1 MLMRYLI
8 TVHFHRHSGTMGLYQ
23 RLNLP
28 FVKVYFRMMK
38 MSAPILIATLFLGAC
53 SPAPQGVSV
62 HDPYEAQNRRT
73 HAFNKSFSD
82 TLSGPAGD
90 PVRAIPPELS
100 ARVID
105 FSDNVS
111 LPGMVVNGVL
121 QGDLDGA
128 ISNSVRFLINTTVGI
143 LGLFD
148 PADAM
153 GIPEQETDFGETL
166 AVWGLPEG
174 AYLELPLLGPT
185 TERAFFGRIVDALI
199 DPLDAVGTQEQI
211 DYGTVGKV
219 AGRVIKITQAGDT
232 IDSVLNDSADSYAQL
247 RLIYLQN
254 RRFELGTT
262 PPEDAVDPYDEIF
275 GDQ

>member
-23 RLNLP
+23 RLNLS
-28 FVKVYFRMMK
+28 FVKVCFRMMK
-38 MSAPILIATLFLGAC
+38 ISAPILIATLFLGAC
-53 SPAPQGVSV
+53 SPAPQGVSL

-121 QGDLDGA
+121 QGDLDVA
-128 ISNSVRFLINTTVGI
+128 ISNSVRFLINITVGI

>member
-1 MLMRYLI
+1 
-8 TVHFHRHSGTMGLYQ
+8 
-23 RLNLP
+23 
-28 FVKVYFRMMK
+28 MMK
-38 MSAPILIATLFLGAC
+38 ISAPILIATLFLGAC

-90 PVRAIPPELS
+90 PVSAIPPELS

-105 FSDNVS
+105 FSDNVG

-153 GIPEQETDFGETL
+153 GIPEQETDFSETL
-166 AVWGLPEG
+166 AVWGLPE
-174 AYLELPLLGPT
+174 
-185 TERAFFGRIVDALI
+185 
-199 DPLDAVGTQEQI
+199 VGLSRTATAWP
-211 DYGTVGKV
+211 DNGTRLFWAHCGC
-219 AGRVIKITQAGDT
+219 
-232 IDSVLNDSADSYAQL
+232 ADRPA
-247 RLIYLQN
+247 
-254 RRFELGTT
+254 
-262 PPEDAVDPYDEIF
+262 
-275 GDQ
+275 